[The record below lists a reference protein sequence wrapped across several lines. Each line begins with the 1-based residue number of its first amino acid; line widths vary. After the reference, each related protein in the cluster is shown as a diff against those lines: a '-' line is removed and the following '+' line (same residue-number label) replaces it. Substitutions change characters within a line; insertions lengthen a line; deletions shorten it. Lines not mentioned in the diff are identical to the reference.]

1 MKILEKLEERLE
13 EMQNSV
19 AQTKDKVTGK
29 HKRAKME
36 SKIGSVD
43 MEQLIKR
50 IEVPKISVGD
60 LIKGKVIAADS
71 SAIYVDLGA
80 RGTGVIMGREMKD
93 GLGIVE
99 NLSEDDEIEATIVE
113 VENDG
118 GYVELSIREAAYEKA
133 WKELKRKM
141 TDKETVN
148 TRILEANRGGLM
160 IEINGIYGF
169 LPVSQLGHENYPRVE
184 DGDKNKI
191 LQLLLKLVNKELPV
205 KIIDVDV
212 EEEKLIVS
220 EKATYEEKE
229 KKVISQFKVGDTVSG
244 IVSGVVNFG
253 AFVKFSPKAGEA
265 EVESDSK
272 ESLEGLVH
280 ISELAWQLI
289 EDPHEIIK
297 TGEKVECKIIEI
309 DGTRVS
315 LSIRALKNDPWQ
327 KITEKYT
334 AGQIVEGQVTKLNP
348 FGAFVQLDN
357 DIHGLAHVSEI
368 LSKTKAKSLADIL
381 DVGGKYQFKILSI
394 EPSSH
399 RLGLTLSTAE
409 DVEKEKK
416 AKAESEKQE
425 AEAKKAD
432 KKEKKESKDK
442 DKDKDK
448 KTKEA
453 TKAKKPVAKKKA
465 AVKAKK
471 EEKPAK
477 EKKVKAKKEPK
488 VKSEIKK
495 VKEKK

>member
-13 EMQNSV
+13 EMQNNSG
-19 AQTKDKVTGK
+19 QTKDKIVGK
-29 HKRAKME
+29 HKKAKLQVQN
-36 SKIGSVD
+36 GALD

-50 IEVPKISVGD
+50 IEVPKLSVGD
-60 LIKGKVIAADS
+60 LIKGKVITTDS
-71 SAIYVDLGA
+71 SAIYVDLGV
-80 RGTGVIMGREMKD
+80 RGTGIIMGREMKD

-99 NLSEDDEIEATIVE
+99 NLREDDEMEATVVD
-113 VENDG
+113 VENED

-141 TDKETVN
+141 DDKETVS

-160 IEINGIYGF
+160 VEINGIYGF
-169 LPVSQLGHENYPRVE
+169 LPVSQLGHEHYPRVE

-191 LQLLLKLVNKELPV
+191 LQLLLKLVNKELAV
-205 KIIDVDV
+205 KVIDVDA

-229 KKVISQFKVGDTVSG
+229 KQVISQFKVGDVVSG

-253 AFVKFSPKAGEA
+253 AFVKFSPKEA
-265 EVESDSK
+265 ESDK

-297 TGEKVECKIIEI
+297 TGEKVQCKIIEI

-315 LSIRALKNDPWQ
+315 LSIRALKSDPWQ
-327 KITEKYT
+327 KIMEKYSI
-334 AGQIVEGQVTKLNP
+334 GQVVPGEVTKLNP

-368 LSKTKAKSLADIL
+368 LNKTKAKNLTDIL
-381 DVGGKYQFKILSI
+381 EVGKRYDFKILSI

-399 RLGLTLSTAE
+399 RLGLTLSTPEEAE
-409 DVEKEKK
+409 KQKEEDAKGEEVKIVEEEKTKVEAKPAKKAAAKPKKDKAEKAEKVKSVKKVAEKPKKAAKKTSVKKAVAKKAAKPAKEVKAKTTEKK
-416 AKAESEKQE
+416 AKV
-425 AEAKKAD
+425 KK
-432 KKEKKESKDK
+432 
-442 DKDKDK
+442 
-448 KTKEA
+448 
-453 TKAKKPVAKKKA
+453 
-465 AVKAKK
+465 
-471 EEKPAK
+471 
-477 EKKVKAKKEPK
+477 
-488 VKSEIKK
+488 
-495 VKEKK
+495 